1 MSELGQRLAEV
12 REEIAGAA
20 RAAGRDPASVGLV
33 AVSKFHPAECVAEA
47 FAAGQASFGESYVQ
61 EALAKMA
68 QLPGLALDWH
78 LVGGLQSN
86 KAKYVAGR
94 FGLIH
99 SLDSAKLARALSRA
113 LSERAGDPDPG
124 LPPRAPV
131 QEVLIQVNLA
141 GEEQKSGVPENE
153 AQALAEE
160 VLGLPGLSLSGLMI
174 LPPWDPDPELSRPYF
189 SRLRGLRDRLARELG
204 LPLPHLSMGMSGDFA
219 VAVAEGATLVR
230 VGTRIFGERPRP
242 GQ

>member
-1 MSELGQRLAEV
+1 MSELGQRLADV

-33 AVSKFHPAECVAEA
+33 AVSKFHPAASVAEA
-47 FAAGQASFGESYVQ
+47 FAAGQVSFGESYVQ

-68 QLPGLALDWH
+68 GLPGLALDWH

-113 LSERAGDPDPG
+113 LAERAGDQDHG
-124 LPPRAPV
+124 LPPRAAV
-131 QEVLIQVNLA
+131 QEVLLQVNLA
-141 GEEQKSGVPENE
+141 GEEQKSGVAE
-153 AQALAEE
+153 AGVRALAEE
-160 VLGLPGLSLSGLMI
+160 VMGLPGLRLSGLMI
-174 LPPWDPDPELSRPYF
+174 LPPWDPDPELSRPSF
-189 SRLRGLRDRLARELG
+189 ARLRELRDRLARELG

-230 VGTRIFGERPRP
+230 VGTRIFGERPVF
-242 GQ
+242 